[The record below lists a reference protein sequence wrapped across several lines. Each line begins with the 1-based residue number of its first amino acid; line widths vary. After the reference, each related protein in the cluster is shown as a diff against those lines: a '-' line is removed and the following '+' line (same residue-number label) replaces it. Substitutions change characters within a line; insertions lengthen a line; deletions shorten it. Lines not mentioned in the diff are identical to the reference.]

1 MGKPGILLPLRRLVG
16 TGGDVPFPV
25 LYLLLVLYPVYLLI
39 GNSAPCF
46 GEDARDHLDIQSPQL
61 AQGSAVF
68 LELVR
73 IPTIP
78 ATAELASFFLRALSG
93 GRRDSEDGDDQR
105 ENAPYAE

>member
-16 TGGDVPFPV
+16 TGGDVPFPAPD
-25 LYLLLVLYPVYLLI
+25 LLLVFLPVDLLV
-39 GNSAPCF
+39 GNSVPGF
-46 GEDARDHLDIQSPQL
+46 GEDARDDLDIESPQL